1 MTNTPPGGGAP
12 PTSPPIDDDM
22 LNAYV
27 DGRLDAPSRAR
38 VAQWLEANP
47 EEAARIADW
56 QETGEALRAAFD
68 PVAAEPVPAALAM
81 AAAGS
86 PRPHRSWLRQ
96 AAAAVALLALGGGAG
111 FGAAELLRT
120 APPQEHV
127 ALDAVHLAGN
137 AAVAHRVFAVEV
149 RHPVEVGAEQ
159 QAHLVQW
166 LSRRLGT
173 KLVAPRLE
181 AQGYRL
187 VGGRLLSAGEGP
199 AAQLMYENREGK
211 RITAFVAN
219 GVADG
224 QTAFQFR
231 QQGDVATFY
240 WVDNGTGYA
249 LSGELSREAL
259 LEISRIVYS
268 QLQP

>member
-1 MTNTPPGGGAP
+1 MTNTPPGGGPP
-12 PTSPPIDDDM
+12 PTSLPPIDDDM

-27 DGRLDAPSRAR
+27 DCRLDAASRAR
-38 VAQWLEANP
+38 VAAWLEANP
-47 EEAARIADW
+47 DEAARIADW
-56 QETGEALRAAFD
+56 QAAGEALRAAFD
-68 PVAAEPVPAALAM
+68 PVAAEPVPAALAV
-81 AAAGS
+81 AASVSAR
-86 PRPHRSWLRQ
+86 PRGSWLRQ
-96 AAAAVALLALGGGAG
+96 AAAAVALLALGGAAG
-111 FGAAELLRT
+111 FGAGEWLRT
-120 APPQEHV
+120 APREHA

-149 RHPVEVGAEQ
+149 RHPVEVGADQ

-173 KLVAPRLE
+173 RLVAPQLE

-249 LSGELSREAL
+249 LSGDLSRDAL
-259 LEISRIVYS
+259 LEISRVVYS